1 MAETTIVED
10 LQALLKLEPEEGET
24 QHEFAKRLAEKGLA
38 VTEENWE
45 TLSEPT
51 QSWINDIVMAVS
63 EKKPISQLTLPSG
76 IDDVIPA
83 EPASDPETGEITEEA
98 APAKKAAKKKAPS
111 KLVGAAN
118 HASRDAAI
126 KADNKKAKPATKPAA
141 KTAAKAPAKKAAKTN
156 GAPKA
161 KVGPKGR
168 FALTDKIKVLHKES
182 PFRKGTKAEG
192 WHAKL
197 KDGMTVEAAVAAGV
211 PRHHIRWEDT
221 LGHIKIG

>member
-24 QHEFAKRLAEKGLA
+24 QHEFSKRLAEKGFA
-38 VTEENWE
+38 VTEEDWE

-51 QSWINDIVMAVS
+51 QSWINDIVTAVS

-83 EPASDPETGEITEEA
+83 EPASDPETGEITEEP
-98 APAKKAAKKKAPS
+98 APAKKAAKKKAPA
-111 KLVGAAN
+111 KAPAKAAPK
-118 HASRDAAI
+118 AA
-126 KADNKKAKPATKPAA
+126 AKPAAAKPAA

-168 FALTDKIKVLHKES
+168 FALTDKIKVINKDS

>member
-10 LQALLKLEPEEGET
+10 LQALLNLEPEEGET
-24 QHEFAKRLAEKGLA
+24 QHEFAKRLAEKGFA

-51 QSWINDIVMAVS
+51 QSWINDTVTAVS

-76 IDDVIPA
+76 IDEVIPA
-83 EPASDPETGEITEEA
+83 EPASDPETGEITA
-98 APAKKAAKKKAPS
+98 DPAPAKKSAKKKA
-111 KLVGAAN
+111 AA
-118 HASRDAAI
+118 
-126 KADNKKAKPATKPAA
+126 KAKPNPEKKAATGKPTAVKA
-141 KTAAKAPAKKAAKTN
+141 KPAAKAPAKKAAKTN

-168 FALTDKIKVLHKES
+168 FDLTQKIKIVAKEN
-182 PFRKGTKAEG
+182 PFRKGTKCEA
-192 WHAKL
+192 WHNKL
-197 KDGMTVEAAVAAGV
+197 KDGMTSEAAIEAGV
-211 PRHHIRWEDT
+211 PRHHIRWEQT